1 MDLSTALAA
10 LKDGTL
16 TARDLAEACIAAR
29 AERPDARDNPYAAF
43 SAGLL
48 RAQADAADTR
58 RQAGQALSDF
68 DGIPL
73 SLKDNYGTGTVC
85 GGTWPVFAG
94 SPRRL
99 PSMWNQAGGVVG
111 RLLAQGAV
119 ITGKTRMV
127 EFAFSGLGANG
138 HWGTPRNP
146 CDHDRHRVPGGSST
160 GAPLSL
166 REGSALL
173 ALGTDTAGSVRI
185 PAAWNGLY
193 GYKSSRGHLATD
205 GIVPLS
211 PRLDTV
217 GLLALT
223 AEDLAQGYRLLT
235 GTAIDPLAGDPLM
248 DPGAIRIGRAPDTL
262 WQDCGPGVVA
272 AVDAALDRLN
282 DLFRPVDTVM
292 VPDLDEALA
301 LFRRGGL
308 AGAEIYGFLTQEL
321 PAWLSSLDAYVGPRI
336 RASAD
341 VLDYDARVA
350 FLDRF
355 ANGVQ
360 ALFHDVDVVALP
372 TVAITPPLLADL
384 AEPSAYGRANLMA
397 LRNCCVANLGDMAAV
412 TLPVGTD
419 DAGCPVGLQ
428 LLAPRGAD
436 ARLLAIARAAA
447 RHLAGDD

>member
-1 MDLSTALAA
+1 MDLTTALAA
-10 LKDGTL
+10 LADGTL
-16 TARDLAEACIAAR
+16 TARDLAEACVAAR
-29 AERPDARDNPYAAF
+29 ADRPDGRDNPYVAF
-43 SAGLL
+43 NAGLL
-48 RAQADAADTR
+48 RAQADAADAR
-58 RQAGQALSDF
+58 RRAGAPLSEF

-85 GGTWPVFAG
+85 SGTWPVFAG

-99 PSMWNQAGGVVG
+99 PGAWNRPGGVVSA
-111 RLLAQGAV
+111 LLARGAV
-119 ITGKTRMV
+119 VTGKTRMV
-127 EFAFSGLGANG
+127 EFAFGGLGANG

-146 CDHDRHRVPGGSST
+146 ADPAVHRVPGGSST

-193 GYKSSRGHLATD
+193 GYKSSRGHLPTN

-217 GLLALT
+217 GILALT
-223 AEDLAQGYRLLT
+223 AADLAAGYRLLT
-235 GTAIDPLAGDPLM
+235 GSAIEPLADG
-248 DPGAIRIGRAPDTL
+248 GAFRIGRAPAAL

-272 AVDAALDRLN
+272 AVEAALDRLE
-282 DLFRPVDTVM
+282 DLFRPVGTVA
-292 VPDLDEALA
+292 VPDLEEALA

-308 AGAEIYGFLTQEL
+308 AGAEIFGFLSREL
-321 PAWLSSLDAYVGPRI
+321 PDWLPNLDIFVGPRI
-336 RASAD
+336 RAAAD
-341 VLDYDARVA
+341 VLDYAERVA
-350 FLDRF
+350 FLDHF
-355 ANGVQ
+355 AAGAQ
-360 ALFHDVDVVALP
+360 GMFHDVDVVALP
-372 TVAITPPLLADL
+372 TVAITPPPLADL
-384 AEPSAYGRANLMA
+384 SDPLAYGRANLLA

-419 DAGCPVGLQ
+419 AAGMPVGLQ

-436 ARLLAIARAAA
+436 ARLLAVAQVAAD
-447 RHLAGDD
+447 HLAGDA

>member
-1 MDLSTALAA
+1 MDLTTALAA

-29 AERPDARDNPYAAF
+29 AERPDARDNPYVAF
-43 SAGLL
+43 SARLL
-48 RAQADAADTR
+48 RAQADAADVR
-58 RQAGQALSDF
+58 RSAGQPLSDF

-99 PSMWNQAGGVVG
+99 PPMWNQPGGVVS

-119 ITGKTRMV
+119 VTGKTRMV
-127 EFAFSGLGANG
+127 EFAFGGLGANG

-146 CDHDRHRVPGGSST
+146 WDRDHHRVPGGSST

-166 REGSALL
+166 HEGSALL

-193 GYKSSRGHLATD
+193 GYKSARGHLATD

-217 GLLALT
+217 GILALT
-223 AEDLAQGYRLLT
+223 ADDLAHGYRLVT
-235 GTAIDPLAGDPLM
+235 GTAIDPLM
-248 DPGAIRIGRAPDTL
+248 DPDVIRIGRAPAAL
-262 WQDCGPGVVA
+262 WQDCSPGVVA
-272 AVDAALDRLN
+272 AVDTALDRLTEV
-282 DLFRPVDTVM
+282 FRPVGSVTI
-292 VPDLDEALA
+292 PELDEALA

-308 AGAEIYGFLTQEL
+308 AGAEIYGFLGQEL
-321 PAWLSSLDAYVGPRI
+321 PAWLPSLDAYVGPRI

-360 ALFHDVDVVALP
+360 ALFHDADVVALP

-436 ARLLAIARAAA
+436 ARLLAIAQAAA
-447 RHLAGDD
+447 GCLVGED

>member
-48 RAQADAADTR
+48 RAQADAAVAR
-58 RQAGQALSDF
+58 RQAGQPLSDF

-99 PSMWNQAGGVVG
+99 PPMWNQAGGLVG

-146 CDHDRHRVPGGSST
+146 RDRDHHRVPGGSST

-166 REGSALL
+166 TEGSALL

-193 GYKSSRGHLATD
+193 GYKSARGHLATD

-223 AEDLAQGYRLLT
+223 ADDLVQGYRLLT
-235 GTAIDPLAGDPLM
+235 GTAIDPLADA
-248 DPGAIRIGRAPDTL
+248 GAIRIGRAPDVL
-262 WQDCGPGVVA
+262 WQDCSPGVVA
-272 AVDAALDRLN
+272 AVEAALDRLN
-282 DLFRPVDTVM
+282 ALFRPVGTVT
-292 VPDLDEALA
+292 VPELDEALA

-308 AGAEIYGFLTQEL
+308 AGAEIYGFLSQEL

-341 VLDYDARVA
+341 VLDYEARVA

-360 ALFHDVDVVALP
+360 ALFHDVDILALP
-372 TVAITPPLLADL
+372 TVAITPPLLDDL

-419 DAGCPVGLQ
+419 AAGCPVGLQ

-436 ARLLAIARAAA
+436 ARLLAIARAAVW
-447 RHLAGDD
+447 HLAGG

>member
-1 MDLSTALAA
+1 MDLTTALAA
-10 LKDGTL
+10 LKDGVL
-16 TARDLAEACIAAR
+16 SARDLAEACVAAR
-29 AERPDARDNPYAAF
+29 ADRPQGCDNPYAAF
-43 SAGLL
+43 DPGLV
-48 RAQADAADTR
+48 RRQADVADAR
-58 RQAGQALSDF
+58 RRAGQALGEF

-73 SLKDNYGTGTVC
+73 SLKDNYGTGTIC

-99 PSMWNQAGGVVG
+99 PGRFNQPGGVVS
-111 RLLAQGAV
+111 RLLGRGAV

-127 EFAFSGLGANG
+127 EFAFGGLGANG

-146 CDHDRHRVPGGSST
+146 SDNAVHRVPGGSST

-217 GLLALT
+217 GFLALS
-223 AEDLAQGYRLLT
+223 AEDLGTGYRLLT
-235 GTAIDPLAGDPLM
+235 GADLPSVDA
-248 DPGAIRIGRAPDTL
+248 GAIRFGRAPDVL
-262 WQDCGPGVVA
+262 WQECGPGVVA
-272 AVDAALDRLN
+272 AVNAALDRLSG
-282 DLFRPVDTVM
+282 LFRPVEAVAL
-292 VPDLDEALA
+292 PELDEALA

-308 AGAEIYGFLTQEL
+308 AGAEIFGFLSREL
-321 PAWLSSLDAYVGPRI
+321 PGWLSTLDRFVGPRI
-336 RASAD
+336 RAAAD
-341 VLDYDARVA
+341 VLDYAERVA

-355 ANGVQ
+355 AAGVQ
-360 ALFHDVDVVALP
+360 GVFRDVDVVVLP
-372 TVAITPPLLADL
+372 TVAITPPPLADL
-384 AEPSAYGRANLMA
+384 ADPLAYGRANLLV

-419 DAGCPVGLQ
+419 AAGLPVGLQ
-428 LLAPRGAD
+428 LLGPRGAD
-436 ARLLAIARAAA
+436 ARLLAIARAVADC
-447 RHLAGDD
+447 LAD